1 MPGVYL
7 AAILLSAT
15 GIGILDA
22 RFRLALWRD
31 AIATLAAVAVGV
43 VFFLS
48 WDAVGIVT
56 GVFIKGESPLF
67 IGLDLAPHL
76 PLEELFFLAFLSYL
90 SLVVWSAAMRW
101 LERPKASISGEEQG
115 AGAEQ

>member
-1 MPGVYL
+1 MPGMYL
-7 AAILLSAT
+7 AAILISAT

-31 AIATLAAVAVGV
+31 TIATLAAVAAGV

-56 GVFIKGESPLF
+56 GVFVKGDSPLF
-67 IGLDLAPHL
+67 IGVDLAPHL
-76 PLEELFFLAFLSYL
+76 PLEEVFFLAFLSYL
-90 SLVVWSAAMRW
+90 SLVVWSAAMRR
-101 LERPKASISGEEQG
+101 LGRAKDSVSREDQG
-115 AGAEQ
+115 AGARK